1 MSPRLP
7 RHSLSLA
14 LILVAA
20 LAAPASATDNVV
32 GPFLQSLVDQP
43 PLSGN
48 WFGFR
53 DTLAEWGITSNIR
66 YATDLQASVLGG
78 RRTGK
83 AYAGQLGVDV
93 SVDMQK
99 LAGLQ
104 GLTFDVSGDW
114 SSGTNLSD
122 DIGNFFPVAQ
132 FFEGRNVRLY
142 NMFLQQS
149 LFDGR
154 LDLKV
159 GRFSTGADFLTA
171 PADVSLVNEALNP
184 IVLAIQA
191 NVPGVTAEPNATWG
205 ARVVTRPTES
215 LSVSMGAFY
224 SDPTLDQL
232 EANGTEFGIDD
243 RAGGFFIGEVAYLVN
258 HAKGAKGLP
267 GRYRVGAY
275 YDSNRY
281 TFLRDPAREQR
292 GNYGFFLAGEQMVY
306 REAESDQ
313 GLSVF
318 CAFIHA
324 PLERI
329 NTLPYFASAGVSYRG
344 LLPGR
349 DADSA
354 AFALYYGGFSRD
366 LPDQTY
372 ELVLE
377 WTYAIAFSRR
387 VALQPNIQ
395 YVMNPGGRAK
405 VDNALVVGVQL
416 WIEF

>member
-1 MSPRLP
+1 MPSRLRRP
-7 RHSLSLA
+7 SLLLA

-20 LAAPASATDNVV
+20 LAAPASAADNVA
-32 GPFLQSLVDQP
+32 GPFLADQP

-53 DTLAEWGITSNIR
+53 DTLAEWGITSDIR
-66 YATDLQASVLGG
+66 YATNVQASVLGG
-78 RRTGK
+78 RRTGQ
-83 AYAGQLGVDV
+83 AYAGQFGVDV
-93 SVDMQK
+93 SVDLQK
-99 LAGLQ
+99 LAGVP
-104 GLTFDVSGDW
+104 GLTFDVAGDW
-114 SSGTNLSD
+114 GSGTNLSD

-132 FFEGRNVRLY
+132 FFEGRKLRLY
-142 NMFLQQS
+142 NLYLEQS

-171 PADVSLVNEALNP
+171 PAGVSLVNEALNP

-205 ARVVTRPTES
+205 SRVLGRPTES
-215 LSVSMGAFY
+215 LSLSLGAFY
-224 SDPTLDQL
+224 SDPTIDQL
-232 EANGTEFGIDD
+232 TADGTEFGIDTG
-243 RAGGFFIGEVAYLVN
+243 AGGFFIGELAYLVN
-258 HAKGAKGLP
+258 YAKGATGLP
-267 GRYRVGAY
+267 GRYRAGAY
-275 YDSNRY
+275 YDTNRY
-281 TFLRDPAREQR
+281 ASLRDPAREER
-292 GNYGFFLAGEQMVY
+292 GNYGLFLAGEQMVY
-306 REAESDQ
+306 REGDVESEQ

-318 CAFIHA
+318 AAFVYA

-329 NTLPYFASAGVSYRG
+329 NTVPYFASAGVSYRG

-366 LPDQTY
+366 LPDRTY
-372 ELVLE
+372 ELILE
-377 WTYAIAFSRR
+377 WTYAVAFSRR
-387 VALQPNIQ
+387 VSLQPDIQ
-395 YVMNPGGRAK
+395 YVINPGGRAK